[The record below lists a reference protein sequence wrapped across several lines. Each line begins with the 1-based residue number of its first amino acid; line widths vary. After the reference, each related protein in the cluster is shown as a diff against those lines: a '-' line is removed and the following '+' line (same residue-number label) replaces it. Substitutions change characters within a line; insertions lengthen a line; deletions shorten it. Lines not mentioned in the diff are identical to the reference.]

1 MMDKTFSRRGLMQG
15 AAALGTAALIPEPL
29 LAQQPRR
36 IPSAPGSSLPARG
49 ELLIRGATVLT
60 MDPAVP
66 DLAVGDVQVRDGT
79 IIAVARRIETSS
91 AQVIDGAA
99 MICI

>member
-66 DLAVGDVQVRDGT
+66 DLAVGDVQVRDGV
-79 IIAVARRIETSS
+79 IVALGRNIAAPG
-91 AQVIDGAA
+91 AQVIEGSG
-99 MICI
+99 M